1 MCDISVTNRTIPEK
15 DNRLLL
21 FQRFL
26 KESGVS
32 PNTVTVYTASVRLYF
47 SLYDELTMNNLLSYK
62 QYLIQHYKAAT
73 VNARIYGINQYIR
86 QYGEGLEVPLET
98 YRLPSVKQQQKMFLD
113 NVISQTD
120 YERLKKGLKQDHN
133 MFWYFVVRFLCSS
146 GARISELLQIKVEHV
161 RMGYMDLCSKGG
173 KIRRIYFPESLCT
186 EGLQWLESNGV
197 SSGFLFTN
205 RSGQPISPRGI
216 SLQLKALA
224 RRYGVPENTVYPH
237 SFRHRF
243 AKNFLNRFNDIAL
256 LADLMR
262 HESIETTRIYLK
274 RSSDEQRLLIDRVV
288 TW

>member
-21 FQRFL
+21 FQGFL

-86 QYGEGLEVPLET
+86 QRGEGLEVPLET

-256 LADLMR
+256 LADLMG

>member
-21 FQRFL
+21 FQGFL

-86 QYGEGLEVPLET
+86 QCGEGLKVPLET

-256 LADLMR
+256 LADLMG

>member
-21 FQRFL
+21 FQGFL

-73 VNARIYGINQYIR
+73 VNARIYGINLYIR
-86 QYGEGLEVPLET
+86 QCGEGLEVPLET

-256 LADLMR
+256 LADLMG

>member
-21 FQRFL
+21 FQGFL

-86 QYGEGLEVPLET
+86 QCSEGLEVPLET

-256 LADLMR
+256 LADLMG

>member
-21 FQRFL
+21 FQGFL

-86 QYGEGLEVPLET
+86 QCGEGLEVPLET

-186 EGLQWLESNGV
+186 EELQWLESNGV

-256 LADLMR
+256 LADLMG

>member
-21 FQRFL
+21 FQGFL

-73 VNARIYGINQYIR
+73 VNARIYGINQYI
-86 QYGEGLEVPLET
+86 QQCGEGLEVPLET

-256 LADLMR
+256 LADLMG